1 MGRLKIKKTLFFM
14 HDKDRNDRL
23 KFKTN
28 LLQKMLM
35 TTLPYEFIIGGSKVM
50 GHFDLVWQNG
60 FQASLQTTSD
70 MHKSWAYICM
80 LYKHLLLLYLFV
92 LVI

>member
-1 MGRLKIKKTLFFM
+1 MGRLKIQKTLFVM

-35 TTLPYEFIIGGSKVM
+35 TTLELPM
-50 GHFDLVWQNG
+50 
-60 FQASLQTTSD
+60 A
-70 MHKSWAYICM
+70 
-80 LYKHLLLLYLFV
+80 LLNNV
-92 LVI
+92 LG

>member
-1 MGRLKIKKTLFFM
+1 VAAGGQNACLKCIMGRLKIKKTLFVM

-35 TTLPYEFIIGGSKVM
+35 TTL
-50 GHFDLVWQNG
+50 
-60 FQASLQTTSD
+60 
-70 MHKSWAYICM
+70 C
-80 LYKHLLLLYLFV
+80 LYKAAVNL
-92 LVI
+92 

>member
-1 MGRLKIKKTLFFM
+1 MGSLKIKKTLFVM

-35 TTLPYEFIIGGSKVM
+35 TTLHIE
-50 GHFDLVWQNG
+50 DLFAAVKR
-60 FQASLQTTSD
+60 LSD
-70 MHKSWAYICM
+70 ACLINHIT
-80 LYKHLLLLYLFV
+80 
-92 LVI
+92 I